1 MKKDKDIKRG
11 DINSQYANNMIA
23 VKWFDNRGVSMVGIC
38 LEECNKVPTV
48 THRVKGQSAEIPVPS
63 PEIIKVYNSGMGGN
77 DLLNQKNS
85 CLQIGP
91 QVTWWAL
98 LP

>member
-48 THRVKGQSAEIPVPS
+48 THRVKGQSVEIPVPC
-63 PEIIKVYNSGMGGN
+63 PEIIKDYNSGMGGN
-77 DLLNQKNS
+77 DLLNQKTAAYKLDRKS
-85 CLQIGP
+85 SG
-91 QVTWWAL
+91 VRY
-98 LP
+98 